1 MPKNKKEKNI
11 KSESEESVDERDD
24 SEEDEEDEEENDEYD
39 DNFVN
44 DEEES
49 EENDARYDRNVYR
62 DEGIFK
68 ENKGNNEKKEAELDE
83 SLVSSDIEVF
93 KKKKPKKKL
102 HKVNNKKNEE
112 LRKEYQDL
120 DDEIDVKKEDNIEEN
135 SQKKYK
141 DDFIDRGD
149 EEMENEEEKFDDFT
163 QGKLGI
169 VSREFITEEDK
180 KIVEADYPERLLLRY
195 DENNLQFL
203 YQEIKDETEWICMK
217 FDKGYR
223 DSPSIKKKIYQLLE
237 FYKKEF
243 RDVPYI
249 VTYKNSIYEPD
260 LSKKDVWDI
269 FEYDKEYQK
278 LIELK
283 NKVNKNFSSLE
294 KILNEKT
301 FRNMKEKYIDNA
313 KDLPELKNMLSY
325 IEYIKEKTKN
335 TEPKIKKEP
344 ENENF
349 DAEFEEQKEEY
360 IPPVKKFLLSSKFSA
375 KLEENTKK
383 FCLDSNDI
391 ASNIELIKNKEPLSK
406 LLRPPNPSCA
416 LTDVL
421 KPLTSRNTSETRLI
435 EIMCSIIAKEMQ
447 CHPFIKEFV
456 YNHLRNNCYVS
467 TNPTEEGETQLDV
480 FNPSFRTKRI
490 RERPVKSF
498 NNDLFLDVL
507 EKEKNNL
514 IAVQIEI
521 SEKEDEA
528 KEFKYI
534 LSQALNHNSDD
545 DNNNINFI
553 KTEKNEDKSKNEWSL
568 LRESVIKIFLQS
580 IIKQFLIDIKNEL
593 KEKAE
598 TFVINKCAEKF
609 YELLM
614 SGPYKVVGD
623 NEQKNEDEEISDK
636 KFKNDELPKVMSF
649 VYDPNEQCTY
659 CVVLNENGECIDEKI
674 FTTSF
679 QKPMRHKR
687 QNDENNKE
695 DEQLNNVKKDEEICR
710 QLIIKHVPN
719 LIIIGA
725 NDLKNRY
732 IKDQLSSIAGNI
744 EKINPPWVTFGDLSI
759 PIIYSNSQISEMEFP
774 NSNMFVRQGI
784 SLGRYMQNPLQEIL
798 QLWKEDVSENYCLKI
813 KLHPMQKF
821 VNQNNLMEKLETKAI
836 EVVNNCGFDLNR
848 ALEFAHLRNSLQFI
862 SGFGPRKAKNFIEQL
877 SNGQPKSR
885 KGILDTPRFKI
896 GKKLGVSFLNFIK
909 IKTDVTKL
917 NFSDDENEKYDLLDM
932 TRIPMENYDLAKK
945 LVNEVTAK
953 DEKKSRKKNK
963 IDYDKDNEHIEE
975 VIRDPKKLQKID
987 LNEFIQKQIELNKNK
1002 NPQFQ
1007 TNLKYALTLIIKE
1020 LEKPFDDPRYMRKD
1034 LDPTQIFYLLI
1045 GDENFK
1051 KGVITVAKVTRVD
1064 QAHVQCRLQND
1075 LSATVWY
1082 KDIFDSDVKE
1092 NEAKEKMQKLFKPGA
1107 TFEARVKNIDFN
1119 KYKSD
1124 LMTKPSE
1131 MESHK
1136 NYIPNVDELRN
1147 FFEYTEDDKKN
1158 ISYINLHSQKNQKYQ
1173 PRDIKYN
1180 KFKNI
1185 SYTDCCNYLKHKNIG
1200 ECVFRPS
1207 SLGNNNITLSYKFYE
1222 NVICHIDIVEE
1233 EKYPGEAIGRKLRIS
1248 NETYSGLEE
1257 IYKRYVIPCSQFIKE
1272 AINNRKFIKCSSQN
1286 DFEKKLKE
1294 EKQQNPKII
1303 NYNYTILKD
1312 YPGYIVLGYVP
1323 KLNPILE
1330 YVKVK
1335 PRGLFFHDNFYN
1347 SLDDITNFFKNEYGN
1362 EKYRDFVRK
1371 TAPPNIQY
1379 HRSIESN
1386 NNNSYNNNYGL
1397 HSNNINIKEEDNW
1410 GSNNNNNHNADKICN
1425 YCNGKGHIARECP
1438 KKSERNNNHGRDRN
1452 NNRDRDNR
1460 DNWGNKRREGGNK
1473 YIDKKRNRDD
1483 NNDNRGYRRH
1493 DNNNSHQK
1501 SNFSWKTK
1509 KEDNDAWGN
1518 NDKNDGWG
1526 NNDNN
1531 KNDGWGKNDNN
1542 KNDGWGNNDKNDGW
1556 DNNDKNDKNDGW
1568 GDNDNNNN
1576 NKNDGWGD
1584 NNQGSSNIKK
1594 EDIKQENNDGW
1605 NNDGND
1611 GW

>member
-1 MPKNKKEKNI
+1 MPKVKKDKNI
-11 KSESEESVDERDD
+11 KSDSEESADD
-24 SEEDEEDEEENDEYD
+24 RENSEEDEEEEDEEEEYD
-39 DNFVN
+39 ENFVN
-44 DEEES
+44 DAEES
-49 EENDARYDRNVYR
+49 EDNDARYDRNVYR

-68 ENKGNNEKKEAELDE
+68 KNKKNEEDNEKEEAELE
-83 SLVSSDIEVF
+83 KSLGSSDLEVT

-120 DDEIDVKKEDNIEEN
+120 DDGFEVKKEDNVEEN
-135 SQKKYK
+135 SQKKYN

-149 EEMENEEEKFDDFT
+149 IDAENEEEKYDEFA
-163 QGKLGI
+163 QEKLGM
-169 VSREFITEEDK
+169 VSREFMSEEDK

-195 DENNLQFL
+195 DEKDLQFL

-217 FDKGYR
+217 IDKGNG
-223 DSPSIKKKIYQLLE
+223 DSPSMKKKIFLLLE

-249 VTYKNSIYEPD
+249 VTYKNSVYEPD
-260 LSKKDVWDI
+260 FNKKDVWDI

-278 LIELK
+278 LVELK
-283 NKVNKNFSSLE
+283 NKVNRNFAFLE
-294 KILNEKT
+294 NVLNEKT

-313 KDLPELKNMLSY
+313 KTIQELKNMLSY
-325 IEYIKEKTKN
+325 IEYIREKAKN
-335 TEPKIKKEP
+335 TQPKIKKDP

-349 DAEFEEQKEEY
+349 DAEFDEQKEEY
-360 IPPVKKFLLSSKFSA
+360 IPPVKKSLLSSSFSV
-375 KLEENTKK
+375 KLEEINKK

-406 LLRPPNPSCA
+406 LLHPPSPSCA
-416 LTDVL
+416 LCDML
-421 KPLTSRNTSETRLI
+421 KPLISKNTGETRLI
-435 EIMCSIIAKEMQ
+435 EIMCNIIAKEMQ
-447 CHPFIKEFV
+447 CHPFIKEFA

-498 NNDLFLDVL
+498 DNDLFLDVL
-507 EKEKNNL
+507 EKEKRNL

-521 SEKEDEA
+521 NEKEDEA

-545 DNNNINFI
+545 ENSSINFI
-553 KTEKNEDKSKNEWSL
+553 KTEKSEDNSKNEWNL
-568 LRESVIKIFLQS
+568 LRESVITLFLQS
-580 IIKQFLIDIKNEL
+580 IKKQFLLDIKKEL

-598 TFVINKCAEKF
+598 NFVINKCAEKF
-609 YELLM
+609 YDLLM
-614 SGPYKVVGD
+614 SGPYKVVDD
-623 NEQKNEDEEISDK
+623 NDQKNDDENQISDK
-636 KFKNDELPKVMSF
+636 KFRNDDLPKVMSF

-659 CVVLNENGECIDEKI
+659 CVVLNENGECIDEKV

-695 DEQLNNVKKDEEICR
+695 DEQLNNEKRDEENCR
-710 QLIIKHVPN
+710 QLIIKYEPN
-719 LIIIGA
+719 LIVIGA

-744 EKINPPWVTFGDLSI
+744 ENIKSPWVTFGDLSI
-759 PIIYSNSQISEMEFP
+759 PIIYSNSQISEIEFP
-774 NSNMFVRQGI
+774 NSNMFVRQGV
-784 SLGRYMQNPLQEIL
+784 SLARYMQNPLQEIL
-798 QLWKEDVSENYCLKI
+798 QLWKEDISENYCLKI
-813 KLHPMQKF
+813 KLHSMQKF

-862 SGFGPRKAKNFIEQL
+862 SGFGPRKARNFIEQL

-885 KGILDTPRFKI
+885 KGILETQRFKI

-909 IKTDVTKL
+909 IKTDVTKK
-917 NFSDDENEKYDLLDM
+917 NFSDDENDRYDLLDM

-945 LVNEVTAK
+945 FVNEITAK
-953 DEKKSRKKNK
+953 DEKKNRKKKVN
-963 IDYDKDNEHIEE
+963 DYDKDNEHIEE

-987 LNEFIQKQIELNKNK
+987 LNEFIQRQMELNKNK

-1007 TNLKYALTLIIKE
+1007 TNLKNALNLITKE

-1092 NEAKEKMQKLFKPGA
+1092 SEAKEKMQSLFKPGA
-1107 TFEARVKNIDFN
+1107 TFEARVKSIDFN
-1119 KYKSD
+1119 NYKTD

-1136 NYIPNVDELRN
+1136 NYIPNVDDIRD

-1180 KFKNI
+1180 KFRNI

-1207 SLGNNNITLSYKFYE
+1207 SLGNNNITLSYKFYD

-1233 EKYPGEAIGRKLRIS
+1233 EKYPGETIGRKLRIS

-1257 IYKRYVIPCSQFIKE
+1257 IYKRYVIPCSQFVKE
-1272 AINNRKFIKCSSQN
+1272 AKNNRKFIVCASQN

-1294 EKQQNPKII
+1294 EKLQNPKII

-1312 YPGYIVLGYVP
+1312 FPGYIVLGYVP
-1323 KLNPILE
+1323 KSNPILE
-1330 YVKVK
+1330 FIKVK
-1335 PRGLFFHDNFYN
+1335 PRGLYFHDNYYN

-1362 EKYRDFVRK
+1362 EKYREFVRK
-1371 TAPPNIQY
+1371 SAPPNVQY
-1379 HRSIESN
+1379 HRSIESFN
-1386 NNNSYNNNYGL
+1386 NNNSYNKEYYGY
-1397 HSNNINIKEEDNW
+1397 HSNNSINIKEEDNW
-1410 GSNNNNNHNADKICN
+1410 GNNNSSNNHNADKICN
-1425 YCNGKGHIARECP
+1425 YCQGKGHIARECP
-1438 KKSERNNNHGRDRN
+1438 KKSERNNNHGRDRDRN
-1452 NNRDRDNR
+1452 NNR
-1460 DNWGNKRREGGNK
+1460 DNWGGNKRGGNK
-1473 YIDKKRNRDD
+1473 FMDKKRNRDE
-1483 NNDNRGYRRH
+1483 NDRGYRRH
-1493 DNNNSHQK
+1493 DNNSYQK
-1501 SNFSWKTK
+1501 SNFSWRNK
-1509 KEDNDAWGN
+1509 ND
-1518 NDKNDGWG
+1518 DGWG
-1526 NNDNN
+1526 SGNNNNN
-1531 KNDGWGKNDNN
+1531 KDSWGSQ
-1542 KNDGWGNNDKNDGW
+1542 
-1556 DNNDKNDKNDGW
+1556 
-1568 GDNDNNNN
+1568 NDNNNN
-1576 NKNDGWGD
+1576 NNNDGWGSGNND
-1584 NNQGSSNIKK
+1584 NNDGWGSENNDNKGDSWGDANQGSSNIKQENIK
-1594 EDIKQENNDGW
+1594 QEDIKKENDDEWNKNDDGGW
-1605 NNDGND
+1605 
-1611 GW
+1611 